1 MTPNAAFCHNK
12 RFRETP
18 VEKIDIREK
27 GALRN
32 GERLTSEQR
41 LFMQLLAFG
50 GCADTKPLASALA
63 RPGGFE
69 SVLYEDVNDPQG
81 VALLAWSQD
90 PDFFVTILRRFLQSP
105 PFAALTPKPEYTMLG
120 RTYAIGYEPDL
131 AQALL
136 EKPRQTVL
144 NPEYPW
150 AVWYPLR
157 RAGAFSALPPEEQAP
172 ILGEHGRIGHAFGEA
187 GLAHDV
193 RLACFGLDK
202 NDNDFVIG
210 LIGSHLHP
218 LSACVQAM
226 RRTSQTS
233 KYIQN
238 MGPFFVGKAAWQS
251 SLKAKET
258 EPALAQTTG

>member
-1 MTPNAAFCHNK
+1 M
-12 RFRETP
+12 
-18 VEKIDIREK
+18 EKIDIREK
-27 GALRN
+27 GAVRN
-32 GERLTSEQR
+32 GERMVFDQR

-50 GCADTKPLASALA
+50 GCADTKPLTKALA
-63 RPGGFE
+63 KADFE

-81 VALLAWSQD
+81 VALLTWNKD
-90 PDFFVTILRRFLQSP
+90 PDFFPACLRRFLLNP
-105 PFAALTPKPEYTMLG
+105 PFISLIPKLEYTMLG
-120 RTYAIGYEPDL
+120 RTYAIGHEPNL
-131 AQALL
+131 EEWLL

-144 NPEYPW
+144 NREWPW

-157 RAGAFSALPPEEQAP
+157 RAGAFAALSPEEQGP

-210 LIGSHLHP
+210 LIGDHLHP

-226 RRTSQTS
+226 RKTSQTS
-233 KYIQN
+233 KYIQH
-238 MGPFFVGKAAWQS
+238 MGPFLVGKAIWQS
-251 SLKAKET
+251 
-258 EPALAQTTG
+258 PIP